1 MIDTEFG
8 NIWIKLKKAIE
19 KLQKENVRLKKQIK
33 VLKTKNKEQQQE
45 IENLKQEINAV
56 KIATE
61 KINEEQRE
69 ELKKIIDLYICEID
83 ECIALIQDEQRK
95 V

>member
-1 MIDTEFG
+1 MIDTGFG
-8 NIWIKLKKAIE
+8 NIWKELKKAIE

-33 VLKTKNKEQQQE
+33 VLNTKNKEQQQE
-45 IENLKQEINAV
+45 IERLKQEINAV